1 MSDATSR
8 TLASSEFSGTVRDSL
23 RYTANKAAA
32 ASANAATSTQRRRLG
47 PTTAM
52 ACCPG
57 PAASSDG
64 GSVSVPARSTPMETG
79 V

>member
-23 RYTANKAAA
+23 RYTANKATA
-32 ASANAATSTQRRRLG
+32 ASANAATSIQRRRLADHCDG
-47 PTTAM
+47 AL
-52 ACCPG
+52 PG

-64 GSVSVPARSTPMETG
+64 GSVSGPARSTPMESG